1 MDLEKLALIGDL
13 LLNAGEKDL
22 ADYVASLMLG
32 DSSEDDDYVPPTKTT
47 IKKKSAKGKKVKR
60 QAIADESEEEIYDY
74 SEEEGDAVPEEDLE
88 VNVDENGFSS
98 LA

>member
-1 MDLEKLALIGDL
+1 MDLEKLALIGDV

-32 DSSEDDDYVPPTKTT
+32 DSSEDDDYVPPVV
-47 IKKKSAKGKKVKR
+47 KKKSAKGKKVKR
-60 QAIADESEEEIYDY
+60 NDESEEEIYDY
-74 SEEEGDAVPEEDLE
+74 SEEEGEAVPEEDLE
-88 VNVDENGFSS
+88 VNVDENGFAS

>member
-1 MDLEKLALIGDL
+1 MDLDKLALIGDV

-47 IKKKSAKGKKVKR
+47 IKKKSAKGKKVKMN
-60 QAIADESEEEIYDY
+60 DESEEEIYDY
-74 SEEEGDAVPEEDLE
+74 SEEEGEAVPEEDLE
-88 VNVDENGFSS
+88 VNVDENGFAS

>member
-1 MDLEKLALIGDL
+1 MELDKLALIGDV

-60 QAIADESEEEIYDY
+60 NDESEEEIYDY
-74 SEEEGDAVPEEDLE
+74 SEEEGEAVPEEDLE
-88 VNVDENGFSS
+88 VNVDENGFAS